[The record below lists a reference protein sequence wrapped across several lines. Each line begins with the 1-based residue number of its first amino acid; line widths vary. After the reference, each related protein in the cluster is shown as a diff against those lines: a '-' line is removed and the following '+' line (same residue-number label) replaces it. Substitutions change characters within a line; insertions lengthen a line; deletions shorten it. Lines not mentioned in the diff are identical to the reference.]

1 MADNTD
7 ETGMIETL
15 KVVFE
20 MRRRQKAFFASKGK
34 DREALVDSKRLE
46 AAVDLRL
53 ASHGIK

>member
-1 MADNTD
+1 MANNTD
-7 ETGMIETL
+7 ETAMIETL

-20 MRRRQKAFFASKGK
+20 MRKRQKQFFASKGK

-46 AAVDLRL
+46 AAVDVRL